1 MGNQEGRGGG
11 ADEEDPECLKGGET
25 VLSEQEVCTD
35 VDSGRFRGRKRERVL
50 EVRSEKL

>member
-11 ADEEDPECLKGGET
+11 ADEDPECLKGGET